1 MYLYING
8 AEIKQVCY
16 EIIVS
21 KEKKKKGMCVAGKYP
36 AWRCN
41 PKERSAFSFEG

>member
-1 MYLYING
+1 MYLYINS
-8 AEIKQVCY
+8 AEIKQVHY

-21 KEKKKKGMCVAGKYP
+21 KEKKKKGMCIAGKYP

-41 PKERSAFSFEG
+41 PKECSAFSFEG